1 MSRYEELPWIMR
13 TLTNKIELD
22 FKSSVYIF
30 LYLKDFFFCLFFWE
44 VSSRH
49 RGTLVIIQLSWIP
62 KPSRVSGWPRYLDYP
77 VASIDFNRSTQ
88 LLPLTGPRILGG
100 AGLNAGDKI

>member
-30 LYLKDFFFCLFFWE
+30 MYLEDIYIYICLFFWE

-62 KPSRVSGWPRYLDYP
+62 L
-77 VASIDFNRSTQ
+77 
-88 LLPLTGPRILGG
+88 
-100 AGLNAGDKI
+100 